1 MIQCFASH
9 GYESSFVD
17 GKSPRLLS
25 ASKIDSSYSIHPRI
39 LHKHTDFLEVLYVR
53 SGSGVYIVDEQ
64 RYSIAQ
70 GDVIICNVGVLHDED
85 PSQSRDLNTLSLA
98 LTDVH
103 VKGLAENCLISS
115 EYSPVF
121 PAGECADMVCS
132 LMTMIHQ
139 LLATNPKGSTEICN
153 HLSAALLAKLLLVI
167 RKYCES
173 EGSAMR
179 SRTDIIA
186 MQVKS
191 YIDTHFDEQF
201 TLQDI
206 SNAIRVSP
214 YHLAHMFK
222 ETTGYSPMQYTV
234 RRRLGEAQSL
244 LISTDLSVTEIAVSV
259 GFGNPCHFNTMFSK
273 YIGMSP
279 SRYRSSYVNRA
290 ESGADTSAKST
301 RKARKQL

>member
-1 MIQCFASH
+1 MIQCFAH
-9 GYESSFVD
+9 PNYESSFED
-17 GKSPRLLS
+17 GTCPRLLS

-39 LHKHTDFLEVLYVR
+39 LHKHTDFLEILYVR

-64 RYSIAQ
+64 RYNITQ

-85 PSQSRDLNTLSLA
+85 PTQSRELNTLSLA
-98 LTDVH
+98 LTNVA
-103 VKGLAENCLISS
+103 VKGLPVNCLIAP

-121 PAGECADMVCS
+121 PAGECADMICS
-132 LMTMIHQ
+132 LLTMMHQ
-139 LLATNPKGSTEICN
+139 LLATNPKGASETCN
-153 HLSAALLAKLLLVI
+153 YLATALLSKLLMVI
-167 RKYCES
+167 RRYCES
-173 EGSAMR
+173 EGNTVR

-186 MQVKS
+186 GQVKS

-206 SNAIRVSP
+206 SDAIRVSP

-244 LISTDLSVTEIAVSV
+244 LISTDHSVTEIAVSV

-273 YIGMSP
+273 YIGISP
-279 SRYRSSYVNRA
+279 SRYRSSYVNRGEA
-290 ESGADTSAKST
+290 GSDATTKPT
-301 RKARKQL
+301 KKRK

>member
-1 MIQCFASH
+1 MIQCFASSSF
-9 GYESSFVD
+9 ESSFEH
-17 GKSPRLLS
+17 GKPPRLLS

-39 LHKHTDFLEVLYVR
+39 LHKHPDFLELLYVR

-64 RYSIAQ
+64 RYTISK
-70 GDVIICNVGVLHDED
+70 GDVIICNAGVLHDED
-85 PSQSRDLNTLSLA
+85 PSQSRDLNTYSLA
-98 LTDVH
+98 LSNVA
-103 VKGLAENCLISS
+103 VKGLPANCLIGA

-121 PAGECADMVCS
+121 PAGECADSISQMMGS
-132 LMTMIHQ
+132 IHS
-139 LLATNPKGSTEICN
+139 LLATDAKGTTETCN
-153 HLSAALLAKLLLVI
+153 YLAAALVSELLRVI
-167 RKYCES
+167 RKYCAN
-173 EGSAMR
+173 EGNTVR

-186 MQVKS
+186 GQVKN

-206 SNAIRVSP
+206 SDAIRVSP

-222 ETTGYSPMQYTV
+222 ENTGYSPMQYTV

-244 LISTDLSVTEIAVSV
+244 LISTNMSVTEIAVSV

-279 SRYRSSYVNRA
+279 SRYRSSYVARDDTA
-290 ESGADTSAKST
+290 EHTT
-301 RKARKQL
+301 RRARKHS

>member
-1 MIQCFASH
+1 MIQCFASSH
-9 GYESSFVD
+9 FESSFER
-17 GKSPRLLS
+17 GKPPHLLS

-39 LHKHTDFLEVLYVR
+39 LHKHPDFLELLYVR

-64 RYSIAQ
+64 RYNISK
-70 GDVIICNVGVLHDED
+70 GDVIICNAGVLHDED
-85 PSQSRDLNTLSLA
+85 PSQSKDLNTYSLA
-98 LTDVH
+98 MSEVA
-103 VKGLAENCLISS
+103 VKGLPANCLIAA

-121 PAGECADMVCS
+121 PAGECADTIS
-132 LMTMIHQ
+132 QLMGTIHS
-139 LLATNPKGSTEICN
+139 LLATDAKGTTETCN
-153 HLSAALLAKLLLVI
+153 YLAAALVSELLLVI

-173 EGSAMR
+173 EGNTVR

-186 MQVKS
+186 GQVKS

-206 SNAIRVSP
+206 SDAIRVSP

-244 LISTDLSVTEIAVSV
+244 LITTNMSVTEIAVSV

-279 SRYRSSYVNRA
+279 SRYRSSYVARD
-290 ESGADTSAKST
+290 EEGSEHRTS
-301 RKARKQL
+301 RRIRKQS